1 MWKFSFTIFIC
12 LLQFLPAFS
21 QSTIG
26 LPAIRNYRNTD
37 YHAATNISDI
47 GQDKRG
53 VLYFANADGLLT
65 FDGTYWKCYPLPN
78 KATSKSLA
86 IDSSGR
92 IYVGGQDEVGYFSPD
107 RNGILSFHSLKEKL
121 PVIARQFA
129 DIWNIVPMGDEVFF
143 RTIETIF
150 EYAGDTLRT
159 FDAPGGW
166 QLMSKVGGQLYA
178 EDKTKGLF
186 VFRHEQWQ
194 SICPAAAAL
203 HVTGILPYEK
213 DSLLITTLKN
223 GLYVLAGPGLTGSGP
238 AGLGLAASGLVHK
251 PTEAD
256 PLLMNDLINRAKA
269 IGEDRFAMGT
279 ATGGLLILDGRGRL
293 IQRFSSEEGL
303 QNNNI
308 QSIMSDQDSNLWLGL
323 DNGIAFIHYNTSVKL
338 IRPVKDNQLQSDVVK
353 IFDQKLYI
361 GTSNGLYAIPL
372 DPAIPDI
379 SQLKG
384 TFSEVGNTK
393 GQVWSLE
400 EIDHDLLMGHQD
412 GAFVIRDGKA
422 APVLTRQ
429 GVWDVREVERGG
441 GVMPGSD
448 GGKAASDGGK
458 VGSDGGMA
466 AGSPW
471 KGIIAGTYTGLRWID
486 DTNGQFSEG
495 DKMNEL
501 YESLPI
507 IAVDAKGTVW
517 ASHPY
522 RGVYKNPLPGADGKS
537 RPYTHYGPKEG
548 LPSDLSDFV
557 QVINGKVVVATEKGV
572 YEYNDATDRFQPSAV
587 FRPIFH
593 DRSVEYL
600 LQDKEGNIWFV
611 SDQRVG
617 VIDYSKRS
625 GSGPY
630 AVIYFPEL
638 TGETVQGASFIY
650 PYDREN
656 IFIGSNNG
664 VFHLNFGQ
672 YIHSDNKVTVL
683 LGAAKAIAEKD
694 SLIYGGFAA
703 CPQSAVRLPIHWN
716 SFHFEYSSPTYAP
729 QSDVEFSYQLAGFD
743 KGWSG
748 WSSRTEKDY
757 TNLPYGSYT
766 FNVRARDNLGNISAP
781 VSFTFIVDPA
791 WYQTGW
797 AWLLY
802 MLGAAALVYA
812 VRFQWRRRLA
822 LHQKRHREEQERL
835 SYLHSLELD
844 RKEKGLIAL
853 QNAKLEGE
861 LQFKNKELA
870 TVTMYLVERGG
881 LLSNMKE
888 ELLGVIKKMGV
899 PNLAHELRGIF
910 KMISDTEKSNEDWDR
925 FALYFDQ
932 VHNNFL
938 TILKTKY
945 PQLSPTDLKLC
956 AYLRLNLSSKE
967 IAHILNISLKGVE
980 VSRYR
985 IRKKLNLPTETN
997 LYDFLIE
1004 ATS

>member
-1 MWKFSFTIFIC
+1 MWKFLFTILIC
-12 LLQFLPAFS
+12 LVQSRFAFS

-65 FDGTYWKCYPLPN
+65 FDGTYWKLYPLPN

-86 IDSSGR
+86 IDTAGR
-92 IYVGGQDEVGYFSPD
+92 IYVGGQDEVGYFFPD
-107 RNGILSFHSLKEKL
+107 RNGILNFHSLKEKL
-121 PVIARQFA
+121 PEIARQFA
-129 DIWNIVPMGDEVFF
+129 DIWNIIPMGDKVFF

-150 EYAGDTLRT
+150 EYAGDSLRT

-166 QLMSKVGGQLYA
+166 QTMSKVDGQLYA
-178 EDKTKGLF
+178 ADKTKGLF
-186 VFRHEQWQ
+186 VFRDEQWQ
-194 SICPAAAAL
+194 SICPGTAAL
-203 HVTGILPYEK
+203 HVTGILPYKK

-223 GLYVLAGPGLTGSGP
+223 GLYVLAASGLAGAGP
-238 AGLGLAASGLVHK
+238 AGSGLVRK
-251 PTEAD
+251 PTAAD
-256 PLLMNDLINRAKA
+256 PLLMNDLINRAKT
-269 IGEDRFAMGT
+269 IGEDRFAIGT
-279 ATGGLLILDGRGRL
+279 ATGGLLILDGQGRL
-293 IQRFSSEEGL
+293 IQRFSSPEGL
-303 QNNNI
+303 QNNDI
-308 QSIMSDQDSNLWLGL
+308 QSIMPDQDANLWLGL

-338 IRPVKDNQLQSDVVK
+338 IRPVKDNQLLSNVVK
-353 IFDQKLYI
+353 VFDQKLFI
-361 GTSNGLYAIPL
+361 GTSNGLYSIPL
-372 DPAIPDI
+372 DAAIPDI

-384 TFSEVGNTK
+384 AFSEVGNTK
-393 GQVWSLE
+393 GEVWSLE
-400 EIDHDLLMGHQD
+400 VIDHDLLMGHQD
-412 GAFVIRDGKA
+412 GAFVIRDSKA

-429 GVWDVREVERGG
+429 GVWDV
-441 GVMPGSD
+441 GVD
-448 GGKAASDGGK
+448 GAR
-458 VGSDGGMA
+458 
-466 AGSPW
+466 
-471 KGIIAGTYTGLRWID
+471 IIAGTYTGLRWID
-486 DTNGQFSEG
+486 DANGQFSEG
-495 DKMNEL
+495 NKVNDL
-501 YESLPI
+501 YESLPV
-507 IAVDAKGTVW
+507 IAVDQKGTVW

-522 RGVYKNPLPGADGKS
+522 RGVYKNPLPGADGKEM
-537 RPYTHYGPKEG
+537 PYKHYGPKEG

-572 YEYNDATDRFQPSAV
+572 YEYDEAMDRFVPSAV
-587 FRPIFH
+587 FQPIFH
-593 DRSVEYL
+593 DNSVEYL
-600 LQDKEGNIWFV
+600 IQDKEGNIWFV
-611 SDQRVG
+611 SNQRVG
-617 VIDYSKRS
+617 VIDYSKRW
-625 GSGPY
+625 GSDPY

-650 PYDREN
+650 PYNRDN

-664 VFHLNFGQ
+664 VFHLNFSE
-672 YIHSDNKVTVL
+672 YFHSDNKITVL
-683 LGAAKAIAEKD
+683 LGAVKAIAEKD

-703 CPQSAVRLPIHWN
+703 CPKSAVRLPIHWN
-716 SFHFEYSSPTYAP
+716 SFHFEYSSPSYAP

-743 KGWSG
+743 KDWSA
-748 WSSRTEKDY
+748 WSVRTEKDY
-757 TNLPYGSYT
+757 TNLSYGKYT

-781 VSFTFIVDPA
+781 VSFNFIVDPA

-802 MLGAAALVYA
+802 TLAAVALLYA
-812 VRFQWRRRLA
+812 VRFRQQRRLA

-888 ELLGVIKKMGV
+888 ELLGVIKKMGI

-938 TILKTKY
+938 HILKTKF

-985 IRKKLNLPTETN
+985 IRKKLNLSTETN

-1004 ATS
+1004 VTS

>member
-1 MWKFSFTIFIC
+1 MWKFPFTILIY
-12 LLQFLPAFS
+12 LVQSISVFS

-65 FDGTYWKCYPLPN
+65 FDGTYWKLYPLPN
-78 KATSKSLA
+78 KAASKSLA
-86 IDSSGR
+86 IDTAGR

-107 RNGILSFHSLKEKL
+107 RNGILNFHSLKEKL
-121 PVIARQFA
+121 PEIARQFA
-129 DIWNIVPMGDEVFF
+129 DIWNIIPMGDEVFF

-150 EYAGDTLRT
+150 QYRKDSLRT

-166 QLMSKVGGQLYA
+166 QLMSKVDGRLFA
-178 EDKTKGLF
+178 EDKIKGLF
-186 VFRHEQWQ
+186 VFRDEQWQ
-194 SICPAAAAL
+194 SICPAAATL
-203 HVTGILPYEK
+203 HVTGIMSYKK
-213 DSLLITTLKN
+213 DSLLIATLKN
-223 GLYVLAGPGLTGSGP
+223 GLYVLTT
-238 AGLGLAASGLVHK
+238 SGLVRK
-251 PTEAD
+251 PTGAD
-256 PLLMNDLINRAKA
+256 PMLMNDLINRAKT
-269 IGEDRFAMGT
+269 IGEDRFAIGT
-279 ATGGLLILDGRGRL
+279 ATGGLLILDGRGTL
-293 IQRFSSEEGL
+293 IQRFSSAEGL
-303 QNNNI
+303 QNNDI
-308 QSIMSDQDSNLWLGL
+308 QSIMSDQDANLWLGL

-338 IRPVKDNQLQSDVVK
+338 IRPVKDNQLLSNVVK
-353 IFDQKLYI
+353 VFDQKLFI
-361 GTSNGLYAIPL
+361 GTSNGLYSIPL
-372 DPAIPDI
+372 DAAIPDI

-384 TFSEVGNTK
+384 VFSEVGNTK
-393 GQVWSLE
+393 GEVWSLE
-400 EIDHDLLMGHQD
+400 EINHDLLMGHQD
-412 GAFVIRDGKA
+412 GAFVIRDSKA
-422 APVLTRQ
+422 VPVLTRQ
-429 GVWDVREVERGG
+429 GVWDVKVDERGG
-441 GVMPGSD
+441 GGTVS
-448 GGKAASDGGK
+448 GG
-458 VGSDGGMA
+458 
-466 AGSPW
+466 AGTGT
-471 KGIIAGTYTGLRWID
+471 GIIAGTYTGLRWID
-486 DTNGQFSEG
+486 DANGQFSEG
-495 DKMNEL
+495 EKMNDL
-501 YESLPI
+501 YESLPV
-507 IAVDAKGTVW
+507 IAVDPKGTVW

-522 RGVYKNPLPGADGKS
+522 RGVYKNPLPGKDGK
-537 RPYTHYGPKEG
+537 PVHYKNYGTNEG

-572 YEYNDATDRFQPSAV
+572 YEYDETTDRFRPSAV

-593 DRSVEYL
+593 DNNVEYL
-600 LQDKEGNIWFV
+600 MQDKEGNIWFV
-611 SDQRVG
+611 SNQRVG
-617 VIDYSKRS
+617 VIDYSKRW
-625 GSGPY
+625 GSDPY

-650 PYDREN
+650 PYNRDN

-664 VFHLNFGQ
+664 VFHLNFRQ
-672 YIHSDNKVTVL
+672 YIHSDNKITVL
-683 LGAAKAIAEKD
+683 LGAVKAIAEKD
-694 SLIYGGFAA
+694 SLIYGGFSA
-703 CPQSAVRLPIHWN
+703 CPQSAVQLPIHWN
-716 SFHFEYSSPTYAP
+716 SFHFEYSSPSYAP

-743 KGWSG
+743 KDWSG

-757 TNLPYGSYT
+757 TNLSYGKYT
-766 FNVRARDNLGNISAP
+766 FNIRARDNLGNISAP

-802 MLGAAALVYA
+802 TLAAAALLYA
-812 VRFQWRRRLA
+812 VRLQQQRRLA

-888 ELLGVIKKMGV
+888 EMLGVIKKMGI
-899 PNLAHELRGIF
+899 PNLAYEFRGVF

-985 IRKKLNLPTETN
+985 VRKKLNLPTETN

>member
-1 MWKFSFTIFIC
+1 MWKFSFTILIC
-12 LLQFLPAFS
+12 LMQSRFAFS

-47 GQDKRG
+47 AQDKRG

-65 FDGTYWKCYPLPN
+65 FDGTYWKLYPLPN

-86 IDSSGR
+86 IDTAGR

-107 RNGILSFHSLKEKL
+107 HNGILNFHSLKEKL
-121 PVIARQFA
+121 PTIARQFA
-129 DIWNIVPMGDEVFF
+129 DIWNIVPMGGEVFF

-150 EYAGDTLRT
+150 EYKNDSLRT

-166 QLMSKVGGQLYA
+166 QLMSKVDGQLYA
-178 EDKTKGLF
+178 ADKTKGLF
-186 VFRHEQWQ
+186 VFRDEQWQ
-194 SICPAAAAL
+194 SICPGMAAL
-203 HVTGILPYEK
+203 HVTGILPYKK

-223 GLYVLAGPGLTGSGP
+223 GLYVLTTSGLVGSGP
-238 AGLGLAASGLVHK
+238 AGSGLVRK

-256 PLLMNDLINRAKA
+256 PLLMNDLINRAKT

-279 ATGGLLILDGRGRL
+279 ATGGLLILDGRGTL
-293 IQRFSSEEGL
+293 IQRFSSAEGL
-303 QNNNI
+303 QNNDI
-308 QSIMSDQDSNLWLGL
+308 QSIMSDQDANLWLGL

-338 IRPVKDNQLQSDVVK
+338 IRPVKDNQLLSNVVK
-353 IFDQKLYI
+353 VYNQKLFI
-361 GTSNGLYAIPL
+361 GTSNGLYSIPL
-372 DPAIPDI
+372 DAAKPDI

-384 TFSEVGNTK
+384 AFSQVGNTK
-393 GQVWSLE
+393 GEVWSLE
-400 EIDHDLLMGHQD
+400 EINHDLLMGHQD
-412 GAFVIRDGKA
+412 GAFVIRDSKA
-422 APVLTRQ
+422 VPVLTRQ
-429 GVWDVREVERGG
+429 GVWDVKVIGG
-441 GVMPGSD
+441 GAREPGID
-448 GGKAASDGGK
+448 GGAAEGALST
-458 VGSDGGMA
+458 
-466 AGSPW
+466 
-471 KGIIAGTYTGLRWID
+471 GIIAGTYTGLRWIND
-486 DTNGQFSEG
+486 AKGQFSEG
-495 DKMNEL
+495 DKLNDL
-501 YESLPI
+501 YESLPVM
-507 IAVDAKGTVW
+507 AVDTKGTVW

-522 RGVYKNPLPGADGKS
+522 RGVYKNPLPGKDGK
-537 RPYTHYGPKEG
+537 PAHYKNYGPKEG

-572 YEYNDATDRFQPSAV
+572 YDYDEATDRFLPSAA
-587 FRPIFH
+587 FRPVFH
-593 DRSVEYL
+593 DNSVEYL
-600 LQDKEGNIWFV
+600 TQDKEGNIWFV
-611 SDQRVG
+611 SNQRVG
-617 VIDYSKRS
+617 VIDFSKRS
-625 GSGPY
+625 GSDPY

-650 PYDREN
+650 HYNRDN

-664 VFHLNFGQ
+664 VFHLNFSQ
-672 YIHSDNKVTVL
+672 YIHSDNKITVL
-683 LGAAKAIAEKD
+683 LGVVKAIAEKD

-703 CPQSAVRLPIHWN
+703 CPSSAVRLPIHWN
-716 SFHFEYSSPTYAP
+716 SFHFEYSSPSYAP

-743 KGWSG
+743 KDWSG

-757 TNLPYGSYT
+757 TNLSYGKYT
-766 FNVRARDNLGNISAP
+766 FDVRARDNLGNISAP

-802 MLGAAALVYA
+802 TLAAAALLYA
-812 VRFQWRRRLA
+812 VRLQQQRRLA

-888 ELLGVIKKMGV
+888 ELLGVIKKMGI
-899 PNLAHELRGIF
+899 PNLAYEFRGVF

-985 IRKKLNLPTETN
+985 VRKKLNLPTETN

-1004 ATS
+1004 ATGQ

>member
-1 MWKFSFTIFIC
+1 MWKFLFTILIC
-12 LLQFLPAFS
+12 LVQSRFAFS

-65 FDGTYWKCYPLPN
+65 FDGTYWKLYPLPN

-86 IDSSGR
+86 IDTAGR
-92 IYVGGQDEVGYFSPD
+92 IYVGGQDEVGYFFPD
-107 RNGILSFHSLKEKL
+107 HNGILNFHSLKEKL
-121 PVIARQFA
+121 PEIARQFA
-129 DIWNIVPMGDEVFF
+129 DIWNIIPMGDKVFF

-150 EYAGDTLRT
+150 EYAGDSLRT

-166 QLMSKVGGQLYA
+166 QTMSKVDGQLYA
-178 EDKTKGLF
+178 ADKTKGLF
-186 VFRHEQWQ
+186 VFRDEQWQ
-194 SICPAAAAL
+194 SICPGTAAL
-203 HVTGILPYEK
+203 HVTGILPYKK

-223 GLYVLAGPGLTGSGP
+223 GLYVLAASGP
-238 AGLGLAASGLVHK
+238 AGSGLAGSGLVRK
-251 PTEAD
+251 PTAAD
-256 PLLMNDLINRAKA
+256 PLLMNDLINRAKT
-269 IGEDRFAMGT
+269 IGEDRFAIGT
-279 ATGGLLILDGRGRL
+279 ATGGLLILDGQGRL
-293 IQRFSSEEGL
+293 IQRFSSPEGL
-303 QNNNI
+303 QNNDI
-308 QSIMSDQDSNLWLGL
+308 QSIMPDQDANLWLGL

-338 IRPVKDNQLQSDVVK
+338 IRPVKDNQLLSNVVK
-353 IFDQKLYI
+353 VFDQKLFI
-361 GTSNGLYAIPL
+361 GTSNGLYSIPL
-372 DPAIPDI
+372 DAAIPDI

-384 TFSEVGNTK
+384 AFSEVGNTK
-393 GQVWSLE
+393 GEVWSLE
-400 EIDHDLLMGHQD
+400 VIDHDLLMGHQD
-412 GAFVIRDGKA
+412 GAFVIRDSKA

-429 GVWDVREVERGG
+429 GVWDV
-441 GVMPGSD
+441 GVD
-448 GGKAASDGGK
+448 GAR
-458 VGSDGGMA
+458 
-466 AGSPW
+466 
-471 KGIIAGTYTGLRWID
+471 IIAGTYTGLRWID
-486 DTNGQFSEG
+486 DANGQFSEG
-495 DKMNEL
+495 NKVNDL
-501 YESLPI
+501 YESLPV
-507 IAVDAKGTVW
+507 IAVDTKGTVW

-522 RGVYKNPLPGADGKS
+522 RGVYKNPLPGADGKEM
-537 RPYTHYGPKEG
+537 PYKHYGPKEG

-572 YEYNDATDRFQPSAV
+572 YEYDEATDRFVPSAV
-587 FRPIFH
+587 FQPIFH
-593 DRSVEYL
+593 DNSVEYL
-600 LQDKEGNIWFV
+600 IQDKEGNIWFV
-611 SDQRVG
+611 SNQRVG
-617 VIDYSKRS
+617 VIDYSKRW
-625 GSGPY
+625 GSDPY

-650 PYDREN
+650 PYNRDN

-664 VFHLNFGQ
+664 VFHLNFSE
-672 YIHSDNKVTVL
+672 YFHSDNKITVL
-683 LGAAKAIAEKD
+683 LGAVKAIAEKD

-703 CPQSAVRLPIHWN
+703 CPKSAVRLPIHWN
-716 SFHFEYSSPTYAP
+716 SFHFEYSSPSYAP

-743 KGWSG
+743 KDWSA
-748 WSSRTEKDY
+748 WSVRTEKDY
-757 TNLPYGSYT
+757 TNLSYGKYT

-781 VSFTFIVDPA
+781 VSFNFIVDPA

-802 MLGAAALVYA
+802 TLAAVALLYA
-812 VRFQWRRRLA
+812 VRFRQQRRLA

-888 ELLGVIKKMGV
+888 ELLGVIKKMGI

-938 TILKTKY
+938 HILKTKF

-985 IRKKLNLPTETN
+985 IRKKLNLSTETN

-1004 ATS
+1004 TTS

>member
-1 MWKFSFTIFIC
+1 MWKFLFTILIC
-12 LLQFLPAFS
+12 LVQPRSVFS

-53 VLYFANADGLLT
+53 VLYFANANGLLT
-65 FDGTYWKCYPLPN
+65 FDGTYWKLYPLPN
-78 KATSKSLA
+78 KAASKSLA
-86 IDSSGR
+86 IDTAGR

-107 RNGILSFHSLKEKL
+107 HNGILNFHSLKEKL
-121 PVIARQFA
+121 PAIARQFA
-129 DIWNIVPMGDEVFF
+129 DIWNIIPMGNEVFF

-150 EYAGDTLRT
+150 QYKNDSLQT

-166 QLMSKVGGQLYA
+166 QLMSKVDGQLYA
-178 EDKTKGLF
+178 ADKTKGLF
-186 VFRHEQWQ
+186 VFKNEQWQ
-194 SICPAAAAL
+194 SICPGTAAL
-203 HVTGILPYEK
+203 HVTGILPYKK

-223 GLYVLAGPGLTGSGP
+223 GLYVLTT
-238 AGLGLAASGLVHK
+238 SGLVRK
-251 PTEAD
+251 PTGAD
-256 PLLMNDLINRAKA
+256 PLLMNDLINRAKT

-279 ATGGLLILDGRGRL
+279 ATGGLLILDGRGTL
-293 IQRFSSEEGL
+293 IQRFSSAEGL
-303 QNNNI
+303 QNNDI
-308 QSIMSDQDSNLWLGL
+308 QSIMSDQDANLWLGL

-338 IRPVKDNQLQSDVVK
+338 IRPVKENQLLSNVVK
-353 IFDQKLYI
+353 VFDQKLFI
-361 GTSNGLYAIPL
+361 GTSNGLYSIPL
-372 DPAIPDI
+372 DAAIPDI

-384 TFSEVGNTK
+384 AFSEVGNTK
-393 GQVWSLE
+393 GEVWSLE
-400 EIDHDLLMGHQD
+400 EINHDLLMGHQD
-412 GAFVIRDGKA
+412 GAFVIRDSKA
-422 APVLTRQ
+422 VPVLTRQ
-429 GVWDVREVERGG
+429 GVWDVKVDERGG
-441 GVMPGSD
+441 GGA
-448 GGKAASDGGK
+448 GGGIRGED
-458 VGSDGGMA
+458 
-466 AGSPW
+466 AGTR
-471 KGIIAGTYTGLRWID
+471 IIAGTYTGLRWID
-486 DTNGQFSEG
+486 DANGQFSEG
-495 DKMNEL
+495 DKLNDL
-501 YESLPI
+501 YESLPV
-507 IAVDAKGTVW
+507 IAVDTKGTVW

-522 RGVYKNPLPGADGKS
+522 RGVYKNPLPGKDGK
-537 RPYTHYGPKEG
+537 PTHYKNYGPNEG

-572 YEYNDATDRFQPSAV
+572 YEYDEATDRFLPSAV
-587 FRPIFH
+587 FRPVFH
-593 DRSVEYL
+593 DNSVEYL
-600 LQDKEGNIWFV
+600 RQDKEGNIWFV
-611 SDQRVG
+611 SNQRVG
-617 VIDYSKRS
+617 VIDYSKRW
-625 GSGPY
+625 GSDPY

-650 PYDREN
+650 PYNRDN

-664 VFHLNFGQ
+664 VFHLNFSQ
-672 YIHSDNKVTVL
+672 YIHSDNKITVL
-683 LGAAKAIAEKD
+683 LGAVKAIAEKD

-716 SFHFEYSSPTYAP
+716 SFHFEYSSPSYAP

-757 TNLPYGSYT
+757 TNLSYGKYT

-781 VSFTFIVDPA
+781 VAFTFIVDPA

-802 MLGAAALVYA
+802 TLTAAALLYA
-812 VRFQWRRRLA
+812 VRLQQRRRLA
-822 LHQKRHREEQERL
+822 LHQKRHLEEQERL

-888 ELLGVIKKMGV
+888 ELLGVIKKMGI
-899 PNLAHELRGIF
+899 PNLAYELRGVF

-945 PQLSPTDLKLC
+945 PQLSATDLKLC

-985 IRKKLNLPTETN
+985 VRKKLNLPTETN

-1004 ATS
+1004 TTS

>member
-1 MWKFSFTIFIC
+1 MWKFPFTVLICLLHLIC
-12 LLQFLPAFS
+12 LLQSGFAFS

-65 FDGTYWKCYPLPN
+65 FDGTYWKLYPLPN
-78 KATSKSLA
+78 KAASKSLA
-86 IDSSGR
+86 IDTAGR

-107 RNGILSFHSLKEKL
+107 HNGILNFHSLKEKL
-121 PVIARQFA
+121 PEIARQFA
-129 DIWNIVPMGDEVFF
+129 DIWNIIPIGNEVFF

-150 EYAGDTLRT
+150 EYAGDSLRT

-166 QLMSKVGGQLYA
+166 QTMGKVDGQLYA
-178 EDKTKGLF
+178 ADKIKGLF
-186 VFRHEQWQ
+186 VFRDEQWQ
-194 SICPAAAAL
+194 SICPGTAAL
-203 HVTGILPYEK
+203 HVTGILPYKK

-223 GLYVLAGPGLTGSGP
+223 GLYVVGGAGVTSSGAGLTGPGP
-238 AGLGLAASGLVHK
+238 ATSGLVRK
-251 PTEAD
+251 PTAAD
-256 PLLMNDLINRAKA
+256 PLLMNDLINRAKT

-279 ATGGLLILDGRGRL
+279 ATGGLLILDRQGRL
-293 IQRFSSEEGL
+293 IQRFSSAEGL
-303 QNNNI
+303 QNNDI
-308 QSIMSDQDSNLWLGL
+308 QSIMSDQDANLWLGL

-338 IRPVKDNQLQSDVVK
+338 IRPVKDNQLLSNVVK
-353 IFDQKLYI
+353 VFDQKLFI
-361 GTSNGLYAIPL
+361 GTSNGLYSIPL
-372 DPAIPDI
+372 DASIPDI

-384 TFSEVGNTK
+384 PFSEVGNTK

-412 GAFVIRDGKA
+412 GAFVIRDSKA

-429 GVWDVREVERGG
+429 GVWDVRT
-441 GVMPGSD
+441 D
-448 GGKAASDGGK
+448 GTRI
-458 VGSDGGMA
+458 V
-466 AGSPW
+466 
-471 KGIIAGTYTGLRWID
+471 AGTYTGLRWID
-486 DTNGQFSEG
+486 DAKGQFSEG
-495 DKMNEL
+495 DKINNL
-501 YESLPI
+501 YESLPVM
-507 IAVDAKGTVW
+507 AVDTKGTVW

-522 RGVYKNPLPGADGKS
+522 RGVYKNPLPGADGKGI
-537 RPYTHYGPKEG
+537 PYKHYGPKEG

-572 YEYNDATDRFQPSAV
+572 YEYDEATDRFAPSVV

-593 DRSVEYL
+593 DNSVEYL
-600 LQDKEGNIWFV
+600 TQDKEGNVWFV
-611 SDQRVG
+611 SRQRVG
-617 VIDYSKRS
+617 VIDYSKRW
-625 GSGPY
+625 GSDPY

-650 PYDREN
+650 PYNRDN

-664 VFHLNFGQ
+664 VFHLNFSQ
-672 YIHSDNKVTVL
+672 YIHSDSKITVL
-683 LGAAKAIAEKD
+683 LGAVKAIAGKD

-703 CPQSAVRLPIHWN
+703 CPQAAVQLPIHWN
-716 SFHFEYSSPTYAP
+716 SFHFEYSSPSYAP
-729 QSDVEFSYQLAGFD
+729 QSDVDFSYQLAGFD
-743 KGWSG
+743 KDWSA

-757 TNLPYGSYT
+757 TNLSYGQYT

-802 MLGAAALVYA
+802 TLVAVALLYA
-812 VRFQWRRRLA
+812 VRLRQQRRLA

-888 ELLGVIKKMGV
+888 ELLGVIKKMGI
-899 PNLAHELRGIF
+899 PNLAYEFRGIF

-925 FALYFDQ
+925 FAIYFDQ

-938 TILKTKY
+938 HILKTKY

-1004 ATS
+1004 VTS

>member
-1 MWKFSFTIFIC
+1 MSRLLFMIFFC
-12 LLQFLPAFS
+12 LVQAIPVFS

-53 VLYFANADGLLT
+53 VLYFANENGLLT
-65 FDGTYWKCYPLPN
+65 FDGTYWKIYPLPN
-78 KATSKSLA
+78 KAASKSLA
-86 IDSSGR
+86 IDTAGR
-92 IYVGGQDEVGYFSPD
+92 IFVGGQDEVGYFSPD
-107 RNGILSFHSLKEKL
+107 HNGILNFHSLKEKL
-121 PVIARQFA
+121 PQIARQFA
-129 DIWNIVPMGDEVFF
+129 DIWNIVPMGNEVFF

-150 EYAGDTLRT
+150 EYAGDSLRT

-166 QLMSKVGGQLYA
+166 QLMTKVDGRLYA
-178 EDKTKGLF
+178 ADKIKGLF
-186 VFRHEQWQ
+186 VFRDEQWQ
-194 SICPAAAAL
+194 SICPGTAGL
-203 HVTGILPYEK
+203 HVTGIMPYKK

-223 GLYVLAGPGLTGSGP
+223 GLYVLGGTGVTAESGVTGSGSATTG
-238 AGLGLAASGLVHK
+238 AGLVRK
-251 PTEAD
+251 PTGAD
-256 PLLMNDLINRAKA
+256 ALLMNDLINRAKR

-279 ATGGLLILDGRGRL
+279 ATGGLLILDGQGRL
-293 IQRFSSEEGL
+293 IQRFSSAEGL
-303 QNNNI
+303 QNNDI
-308 QSIMSDQDSNLWLGL
+308 QSIMSDQDTNLWLGL
-323 DNGIAFIHYNTSVKL
+323 DNGIAFVSYNTSVKL
-338 IRPVKDNQLQSDVVK
+338 IRPVKDNQLLSNVVK
-353 IFDQKLYI
+353 VFDQKLFI
-361 GTSNGLYAIPL
+361 GTSNGLYTIPL
-372 DPAIPDI
+372 DTTIPDF

-384 TFSEVGNTK
+384 VFSEVGNTK

-400 EIDHDLLMGHQD
+400 EINHDLVMGHQD
-412 GAFVIRDGKA
+412 GAYVIRDGKA
-422 APVLTRQ
+422 TPVLTQQ
-429 GVWDVREVERGG
+429 GVWDVRVDRGG
-441 GVMPGSD
+441 A
-448 GGKAASDGGK
+448 GG
-458 VGSDGGMA
+458 A
-466 AGSPW
+466 AGAGAGAGAEPGAGAGATAT
-471 KGIIAGTYTGLRWID
+471 GIIAGTYTGLRWIGD
-486 DTNGQFSEG
+486 QKGQFTEG
-495 DKMNEL
+495 DKLNDL
-501 YESLPI
+501 YESLPV
-507 IAVDAKGTVW
+507 IAVDPQGTVW

-522 RGVYKNPLPGADGKS
+522 RGVYKNSLPGKDGK
-537 RPYTHYGPKEG
+537 PIHYKHYGPKEG

-572 YEYNDATDRFQPSAV
+572 YEYDEALDGFRPSAV
-587 FRPIFH
+587 FQPIFH
-593 DRSVEYL
+593 DNSVEYL
-600 LQDKEGNIWFV
+600 TQDKEGNIWFV
-611 SDQRVG
+611 SNQRVG

-625 GSGPY
+625 GSDPY
-630 AVIYFPEL
+630 AIIYFPEL

-650 PYDREN
+650 PYNRDN

-672 YIHSDNKVTVL
+672 YIHSDNKITVL
-683 LGAAKAIAEKD
+683 LGAVKAIAEKD
-694 SLIYGGFAA
+694 SLIYGGYAA
-703 CPQSAVRLPIHWN
+703 CPKSAVQLPIHWN
-716 SFHFEYSSPTYAP
+716 SFHFEYSSPSYAP
-729 QSDVEFSYQLAGFD
+729 QSDVEFSYQLTGFD

-757 TNLPYGSYT
+757 TNLPYGQYT
-766 FNVRARDNLGNISAP
+766 FNVRARDNLGNISAT

-802 MLGAAALVYA
+802 TLIAAALLYA
-812 VRFQWRRRLA
+812 VRLRQQRRLA
-822 LHQKRHREEQERL
+822 LHQKQHREEQERL

-888 ELLGVIKKMGV
+888 ELLGVIKKLNI
-899 PNLAHELRGIF
+899 PNLAYELRGVF
-910 KMISDTEKSNEDWDR
+910 KMILDTEKSNEDWDR

-938 TILKTKY
+938 TILKTKF

-985 IRKKLNLPTETN
+985 IRKKLGLPTETN

-1004 ATS
+1004 TTSGVTE